1 MSTMTSQPG
10 SSNSSSEAFLTLL
23 RKSLLIE
30 DSKLD
35 ESIASLDETAN
46 ADPKDIAQAFINM
59 GLLTRF
65 QVRLLLQGKWRGFF
79 IAGKYRLLD
88 MIGEGGMGKVYLCE
102 HKRMQRLV
110 AIKVLPVRLANDE
123 AARERFD
130 REARAIASLNHMNIV
145 QAYDIDSHDGMH
157 YIVMEFVDGVSLQAL
172 VALRGPLPVSRAVNY
187 LGQAAEG
194 LQHGHE
200 MGLVHRDIKPA
211 NLLLGR
217 DGTIKVLDYGLARF
231 FDNRGD
237 DFTRR
242 HEGNSIIGTADYLA
256 PEQAIDCS
264 DVDVRADLYALG
276 CTSYY
281 LLTGHPPFGRDIPT
295 HTKLLMH
302 QSKDPTPLRE
312 LRPDLDPALCDV
324 IRKMIIKDPSQRY
337 QQPKEVVD
345 ALQPWLNQPVAPPTD
360 DEIPL
365 RDALTASRAMTGN
378 STAKIGTNSSVAT
391 KTRGRSVTIMVDKST
406 ESIPSLAKKQLP
418 PWIWA
423 GIGGIAACL
432 IFLLWPA
439 SKDDKATV
447 STTPTAT
454 MPSAGVVKNDAPIM
468 QISRGNT
475 LEATGVQRYML
486 EIESGG
492 TLAPRG
498 VVMLDRGMKLSRDA
512 LLNMEPDAML
522 HVKEGLLEVAGA
534 QLKYAIKY
542 EPKNSFVCLIRN
554 HSGQSVTGSFAGAT
568 QSQTIKSSDGKW
580 QGKISYEGDADRNS
594 PTGGRDVVLYQ
605 VERVQ

>member
-1 MSTMTSQPG
+1 MASQPG

-30 DSKLD
+30 ESKLD
-35 ESIASLDETAN
+35 EAIASLQDITN

-172 VALRGPLPVSRAVNY
+172 VALRGPLTVARAVNY

-281 LLTGHPPFGRDIPT
+281 LLTGQPPFGKDIPT

-302 QSKDPTPLRE
+302 QSKDPAPLRE
-312 LRPDLDPALCDV
+312 LRPDLDPGLCDV
-324 IRKMIIKDPSQRY
+324 IRKMIVKEPAQRY
-337 QQPKEVVD
+337 QQPKEVVE
-345 ALQPWLNQPVAPPTD
+345 ALRPWLNQPVAPPTD

-378 STAKIGTNSSVAT
+378 STAKIGTSSSVAT
-391 KTRGRSVTIMVDKST
+391 KTRGRSVTIMFDKSK
-406 ESIPSLAKKQLP
+406 EQMPGLMKRQLP
-418 PWIWA
+418 PWIWT
-423 GIGGIAACL
+423 GIGGIVAGLA
-432 IFLLWPA
+432 FLLWPRGNEEKPA
-439 SKDDKATV
+439 L
-447 STTPTAT
+447 STTQPVTIR
-454 MPSAGVVKNDAPIM
+454 SAAAKADAPIM
-468 QISRGNT
+468 QISKGNT

-486 EIESGG
+486 EIEAGG
-492 TLAPRG
+492 ALAPRG
-498 VVMLDRGMKLSRDA
+498 VVILDRGMKLSRDS
-512 LLNMEPDAML
+512 LLNMEPDAMI
-522 HVKEGLLEVAGA
+522 HVKDGSLEVSGA
-534 QLKYAIKY
+534 QLKFAIKY
-542 EPKNSFVCLIRN
+542 EPKNNFVCLIRN
-554 HSGQSVTGSFAGAT
+554 HSGQSATGSFAGAA
-568 QSQTIKSSDGKW
+568 QSQTIRSSDGKW
-580 QGKISYEGDADRNS
+580 QGKISYEGDADSSS
-594 PTGGRDVVLYQ
+594 PSGGRDVVLYQ
-605 VERVQ
+605 VERVH

>member
-1 MSTMTSQPG
+1 MTSQPS

-30 DSKLD
+30 ESKLD
-35 ESIASLDETAN
+35 EAIASLDDPTH

-130 REARAIASLNHMNIV
+130 REARAIASLNHTNIV

-281 LLTGHPPFGRDIPT
+281 LLTGHPPYGRDIPT

-302 QSKDPTPLRE
+302 QSKDPTPMRE
-312 LRPDLDPALCDV
+312 LRPDLDPALCEV
-324 IRKMIIKDPSQRY
+324 IRKMILKDPKLRY
-337 QQPKEVVD
+337 QQPKEVVE
-345 ALQPWLNQPVAPPTD
+345 ALQPWLDQPVAPPTD

-391 KTRGRSVTIMVDKST
+391 KTRGRSVTIMVDKSK
-406 ESIPSLAKKQLP
+406 ESMPGLGKKQLP
-418 PWIWA
+418 AWIWA
-423 GIGGIAACL
+423 GVGGIAACL
-432 IFLLWPA
+432 VFLLWPGSQSGNDVKPTIPYTPIA
-439 SKDDKATV
+439 SIPIA
-447 STTPTAT
+447 PAR
-454 MPSAGVVKNDAPIM
+454 NDSPVM
-468 QISRGNT
+468 QINKGNT
-475 LEATGVQRYML
+475 LEATGVQQYKL
-486 EIESGG
+486 EIDAGG

-498 VVMLDRGMKLSRDA
+498 VVILDRGLKLSRDA

-522 HVKEGLLEVAGA
+522 QVKDGFLDVSGA
-534 QLKYAIKY
+534 QLKFAIKY
-542 EPKNSFVCLIRN
+542 EPKNNFVCLIRN
-554 HSGQSVTGSFAGAT
+554 HSGQPVVGSFAYAT
-568 QSQTIKSSDGKW
+568 QSQTLKSTDGKW
-580 QGKISYEGDADRNS
+580 QGKISYEGDADKNS

-605 VERVQ
+605 VERLP

>member
-1 MSTMTSQPG
+1 MSTMTSQPS
-10 SSNSSSEAFLTLL
+10 SSNSSSEAFLSLL
-23 RKSLLIE
+23 RKSQLIE
-30 DSKLD
+30 EAKLD
-35 ESIASLDETAN
+35 EAIASLDDPTN
-46 ADPKDIAQAFINM
+46 ADPKDVAQAFINM

-88 MIGEGGMGKVYLCE
+88 MIGQGGMGKVYLCE

-130 REARAIASLNHMNIV
+130 REARAIASLNHINIV
-145 QAYDIDSHDGMH
+145 QAYDIDSNDGMH

-281 LLTGHPPFGRDIPT
+281 LLTGQPPFGRDIPT

-302 QSKDPTPLRE
+302 QSKDPTPMRE
-312 LRPDLDPALCDV
+312 LRPDLDPALCEV
-324 IRKMIIKDPSQRY
+324 IRKMIIKDPKQRY
-337 QQPKEVVD
+337 QQPKEVVE
-345 ALQPWLNQPVAPPTD
+345 ALQPWLNQPVAPPAD
-360 DEIPL
+360 DEIPM

-378 STAKIGTNSSVAT
+378 STAKIGTSSSVAT
-391 KTRGRSVTIMVDKST
+391 KTRGKSVTIMVDKSK
-406 ESIPSLAKKQLP
+406 EPMPGMIRRQLP

-423 GIGGIAACL
+423 GLGGIAACL
-432 IFLLWPA
+432 VFLLWPTGKDNKSAVSSA
-439 SKDDKATV
+439 SNG
-447 STTPTAT
+447 
-454 MPSAGVVKNDAPIM
+454 AGQVAAGKSDEIVM
-468 QISRGNT
+468 QISKGNAY
-475 LEATGVQRYML
+475 EASGEQKNKL
-486 EIESGG
+486 EIEAGG

-498 VVMLDRGMKLSRDA
+498 VVILDRGMKLSRDA
-512 LLNMEPDAML
+512 MLNMEPDAML
-522 HVKEGLLEVAGA
+522 HVKDGQLDISGA
-534 QLKYAIKY
+534 NLKYAIKY
-542 EPKNSFVCLIRN
+542 EPKNNFVCLIRN
-554 HSGQSVTGSFAGAT
+554 HSGQSITGSFANAT
-568 QSQTIKSSDGKW
+568 QSQTIRSSDGKW
-580 QGKISYEGDADRNS
+580 QGKISYEGDADRS
-594 PTGGRDVVLYQ
+594 TPSGGRDVVLYQ
-605 VERVQ
+605 LERVQ

>member
-1 MSTMTSQPG
+1 MSTMTSQP
-10 SSNSSSEAFLTLL
+10 SSSSGEAFLTLL
-23 RKSLLIE
+23 RKSQLIE
-30 DSKLD
+30 ETKL
-35 ESIASLDETAN
+35 EEAIASLEDSEH
-46 ADPKDIAQAFINM
+46 ADPKDVAQAFINM

-102 HKRMQRLV
+102 HRRMQRMV

-145 QAYDIDSHDGMH
+145 QAYDIDSHEGMH
-157 YIVMEFVDGVSLQAL
+157 YIVMEFVDGVSLQGL
-172 VALRGPLPVSRAVNY
+172 VAVRGPLPVSRAVNY

-211 NLLLGR
+211 NLLLAR

-276 CTSYY
+276 CTAYY
-281 LLTGHPPFGRDIPT
+281 LFTGQPPFGREIPT

-312 LRPDLDPALCDV
+312 LRPDLDPALCEV
-324 IRKMIIKDPSQRY
+324 FRKLMIKDPKLRF
-337 QQPKEVVD
+337 QQPKEVVE
-345 ALQPWLNQPVAPPTD
+345 ALQPWLNQPVQPPSD
-360 DEIPL
+360 DEIPM
-365 RDALTASRAMTGN
+365 RDALTANRAMTGN
-378 STAKIGTNSSVAT
+378 STAKIGTSSSVAT
-391 KTRGRSVTIMVDKST
+391 KTRGKSVTILVDKSSN
-406 ESIPSLAKKQLP
+406 ELLPLSAKRQLP
-418 PWIWA
+418 GWLWA
-423 GIGGIAACL
+423 GIGCIAAC
-432 IFLLWPA
+432 IVFLLWPSSKPELAAA
-439 SKDDKATV
+439 SKPETKTTAAKSGADELVMKIGNG
-447 STTPTAT
+447 STLAQ
-454 MPSAGVVKNDAPIM
+454 SGKLNN
-468 QISRGNT
+468 R
-475 LEATGVQRYML
+475 L
-486 EIESGG
+486 EIEAGA
-492 TLAPRG
+492 TLAPKG
-498 VVMLDRGMKLSRDA
+498 VLTLERGMKLSRDA
-512 LLNMEPDAML
+512 RLKFEPDALIMIQDGSFDISGAVL
-522 HVKEGLLEVAGA
+522 EYALQKEPRD
-534 QLKYAIKY
+534 Q
-542 EPKNSFVCLIRN
+542 FVCLIRN
-554 HSGQSVTGSFAGAT
+554 DSGQAVQGSFAGAT
-568 QSQTIKSSDGKW
+568 QSQTVSSSDRKW
-580 QGKISYEGDADRNS
+580 QAKISYEGNTSLRL
-594 PTGGRDVVLYQ
+594 PTGGHDVVLYQ
-605 VERVQ
+605 VERVP

>member
-1 MSTMTSQPG
+1 MSTMTSQSQPG
-10 SSNSSSEAFLTLL
+10 SSSGEAFLTLL
-23 RKSLLIE
+23 RKSQLIE
-30 DSKLD
+30 ETKLD
-35 ESIASLDETAN
+35 ESIASLNDPEH
-46 ADPKDIAQAFINM
+46 ADPKDVAQAFINM

-102 HKRMQRLV
+102 HRRMQRLV

-145 QAYDIDSHDGMH
+145 QAYDIDSHEGMH

-172 VALRGPLPVSRAVNY
+172 VAMRGSLPVSRAVNY

-211 NLLLGR
+211 NLLLAR

-276 CTSYY
+276 CTAYY
-281 LLTGHPPFGRDIPT
+281 LFTGQPPFGREIPT

-302 QSKDPTPLRE
+302 QSKDPQPLRE
-312 LRPDLDPALCDV
+312 LRPDLDPALCEV
-324 IRKMIIKDPSQRY
+324 FRKLMIKDPKKRF
-337 QQPKEVVD
+337 QQPKEVVE
-345 ALQPWLNQPVAPPTD
+345 ALQPWLNQPVPPPAD
-360 DEIPL
+360 DEIPM
-365 RDALTASRAMTGN
+365 RDALTASRAMSGN
-378 STAKIGTNSSVAT
+378 STAKIGTSSSVAT
-391 KTRGRSVTIMVDKST
+391 KTRGKSVTIMVDKSNEMLPLT
-406 ESIPSLAKKQLP
+406 NKRQLP
-418 PWIWA
+418 AWLWA
-423 GIGGIAACL
+423 GVGSIAACL
-432 IFLLWPA
+432 VFLLWPS
-439 SKDDKATV
+439 SKTEQPV
-447 STTPTAT
+447 TPTQPAT
-454 MPSAGVVKNDAPIM
+454 KRVAASD
-468 QISRGNT
+468 
-475 LEATGVQRYML
+475 
-486 EIESGG
+486 ESVMKIGQG
-492 TLAPRG
+492 STLAPSGKLSGRLELEAG
-498 VVMLDRGMKLSRDA
+498 ATLAPKGILTLERGMKLAKDATLQLDPDSMIMIQDGTFDLSGA
-512 LLNMEPDAML
+512 LLRFSLKKEPAN
-522 HVKEGLLEVAGA
+522 K
-534 QLKYAIKY
+534 
-542 EPKNSFVCLIRN
+542 FVCLIRN
-554 HSGQSVTGSFAGAT
+554 DTGQPVQGSFAGAT
-568 QSQTIKSSDGKW
+568 QSQTIRSTDGKW
-580 QGKISYEGDADRNS
+580 QAKISYEGNTSQKSA
-594 PTGGRDVVLYQ
+594 TGGNDVVLYQ
-605 VERVQ
+605 VERIQ